1 MTTVASSSADITKV
15 TTIASSPSDQH
26 HHTTKGCTSKDP
38 CLIIGCTNHVV
49 KFNDVV
55 STQIHDTVLE
65 EHPDT
70 QEGPSIGL
78 GWKYSVQ
85 EETLC
90 DIRHDIT
97 YLTSDARRDKLKEY
111 GFDSDEMNDAVK
123 EIHKIHSDRLQSS
136 NAYRLERK
144 QQALEHQ
151 KQFRRNSAKFTYTAA
166 TVIKKTDDDG
176 SSNNDQR
183 KNNSK
188 GRSNSYYAV
197 TTIKSKLKSESK
209 SELKS
214 KKPSSDATD
223 VNDSSIDA
231 DEKKKK
237 KKFNMKRLFS
247 WKA

>member
-1 MTTVASSSADITKV
+1 MTVASSSDIAKV
-15 TTIASSPSDQH
+15 TIAASPSDIAH
-26 HHTTKGCTSKDP
+26 HHTTKGCTSQDP

-55 STQIHDTVLE
+55 QTQIHDTVLE

-70 QEGPSIGL
+70 QDGPSIGL

-111 GFDSDEMNDAVK
+111 GFDSDEMNVAVK
-123 EIHKIHSDRLQSS
+123 EIHRIHSDRLQSS

-166 TVIKKTDDDG
+166 TVIKKKDDG
-176 SSNNDQR
+176 SSNDQR

-188 GRSNSYYAV
+188 RRSNSYYAV

-223 VNDSSIDA
+223 VNDSINA
-231 DEKKKK
+231 DEKKKR

>member
-1 MTTVASSSADITKV
+1 MTIASSSPDITKV
-15 TTIASSPSDQH
+15 TIASPPSDH

-55 STQIHDTVLE
+55 ETQIHDTVLE

-70 QEGPSIGL
+70 QDGPSIGL

-97 YLTSDARRDKLKEY
+97 YLTSEARRDKLKEY

-123 EIHKIHSDRLQSS
+123 EIHKIHSDRIQSS

-166 TVIKKTDDDG
+166 TVIKNDDG

-188 GRSNSYYAV
+188 RRSNSYYAV

-223 VNDSSIDA
+223 VNDSINA
-231 DEKKKK
+231 DERKKK

>member
-1 MTTVASSSADITKV
+1 MTIASSSPDITKV
-15 TTIASSPSDQH
+15 AIASSPSDH

-70 QEGPSIGL
+70 QDGPSIGL

-97 YLTSDARRDKLKEY
+97 YLTSEARRDKLKEY
-111 GFDSDEMNDAVK
+111 GFDSDEMNVAVK

-166 TVIKKTDDDG
+166 TVIKKKDDG

-188 GRSNSYYAV
+188 RRSNSYYAV
-197 TTIKSKLKSESK
+197 TTIKSKLKSEST

-223 VNDSSIDA
+223 VNDSINA

>member
-1 MTTVASSSADITKV
+1 M
-15 TTIASSPSDQH
+15 
-26 HHTTKGCTSKDP
+26 G
-38 CLIIGCTNHVV
+38 

-55 STQIHDTVLE
+55 ETQIHDTVLE

-70 QEGPSIGL
+70 QDGPSIGL

-136 NAYRLERK
+136 NAYRLEHK
-144 QQALEHQ
+144 

-166 TVIKKTDDDG
+166 TVIKNDDG
-176 SSNNDQR
+176 SKNDPR
-183 KNNSK
+183 KNNNK
-188 GRSNSYYAV
+188 RRTNSYYA
-197 TTIKSKLKSESK
+197 LRQ
-209 SELKS
+209 L
-214 KKPSSDATD
+214 
-223 VNDSSIDA
+223 NR
-231 DEKKKK
+231 
-237 KKFNMKRLFS
+237 N
-247 WKA
+247 

>member
-1 MTTVASSSADITKV
+1 MTTIASSSADITKV
-15 TTIASSPSDQH
+15 TVASSPSDH

-70 QEGPSIGL
+70 QDGPSIGL
-78 GWKYSVQ
+78 GWKYSVK

-97 YLTSDARRDKLKEY
+97 YLTSEARRDKLKDY

-166 TVIKKTDDDG
+166 TVIKKDDG

-197 TTIKSKLKSESK
+197 TTIKSKVKSESK

-214 KKPSSDATD
+214 KKSSDNDTD
-223 VNDSSIDA
+223 VNDSIDA

>member
-1 MTTVASSSADITKV
+1 MTVASSSEIAKV
-15 TTIASSPSDQH
+15 TIAASTSDIAH
-26 HHTTKGCTSKDP
+26 HHTTKGCTSQDP

-55 STQIHDTVLE
+55 ETQIHDTVLE

-70 QEGPSIGL
+70 QDGPSIGL
-78 GWKYSVQ
+78 GWKYSVK

-166 TVIKKTDDDG
+166 TVIKKKDDG
-176 SSNNDQR
+176 SSSNNDPR

-188 GRSNSYYAV
+188 RRTNSYYAV

-214 KKPSSDATD
+214 KKPSNNAD
-223 VNDSSIDA
+223 VNDSIDA

>member
-1 MTTVASSSADITKV
+1 MTVASSSDIAKV
-15 TTIASSPSDQH
+15 TIAASPSDIAH
-26 HHTTKGCTSKDP
+26 HHTTKGCTSQDP

-55 STQIHDTVLE
+55 ETQIHDTVLE

-70 QEGPSIGL
+70 QDGPSIGL
-78 GWKYSVQ
+78 GWKYSVK

-111 GFDSDEMNDAVK
+111 GFDSEEMNEAVK
-123 EIHKIHSDRLQSS
+123 EIHKIHSDRIQSS
-136 NAYRLERK
+136 NAYRMERK
-144 QQALEHQ
+144 QQALKHQ

-166 TVIKKTDDDG
+166 TVIKKDDG
-176 SSNNDQR
+176 SNNDPR

-188 GRSNSYYAV
+188 RRSNSYYAV

-214 KKPSSDATD
+214 KKPSDATD
-223 VNDSSIDA
+223 VNDSIDA
-231 DEKKKK
+231 DEKKKKK

>member
-1 MTTVASSSADITKV
+1 M
-15 TTIASSPSDQH
+15 
-26 HHTTKGCTSKDP
+26 G
-38 CLIIGCTNHVV
+38 

-55 STQIHDTVLE
+55 ETQIHDTVLE

-70 QEGPSIGL
+70 QDGPSIGL

-111 GFDSDEMNDAVK
+111 GFDSDEMNVAVK

-166 TVIKKTDDDG
+166 TVIKNDDG
-176 SSNNDQR
+176 SNKDQQ

-188 GRSNSYYAV
+188 RRSNSYYAV
-197 TTIKSKLKSESK
+197 TTIKSKLKSESQ
-209 SELKS
+209 SELRS

-223 VNDSSIDA
+223 VNDSIDA
-231 DEKKKK
+231 DEKK
-237 KKFNMKRLFS
+237 KKFNMKRLFT

>member
-1 MTTVASSSADITKV
+1 MTIASSSPDITKV
-15 TTIASSPSDQH
+15 TIASSPSDH

-55 STQIHDTVLE
+55 STQIYDTVLE

-97 YLTSDARRDKLKEY
+97 YLTSEARRDKLKEY

-123 EIHKIHSDRLQSS
+123 EIYKIHSDRLQSS

-166 TVIKKTDDDG
+166 TVIKNDDG
-176 SSNNDQR
+176 SNNDQQ

-188 GRSNSYYAV
+188 RRSNSYYAV
-197 TTIKSKLKSESK
+197 TTIKSKLKSESI
-209 SELKS
+209 SELKT
-214 KKPSSDATD
+214 KKPSDNAD
-223 VNDSSIDA
+223 VNDSIDA
-231 DEKKKK
+231 DEKKK

>member
-1 MTTVASSSADITKV
+1 M
-15 TTIASSPSDQH
+15 TTIASSPDITKVTNASSPSDH

-70 QEGPSIGL
+70 QDGPSIGL

-111 GFDSDEMNDAVK
+111 GFDSDEMNVAVK

-176 SSNNDQR
+176 SHNDQR

-188 GRSNSYYAV
+188 RRTNSYYAV

-214 KKPSSDATD
+214 KKPSDNAD

>member
-1 MTTVASSSADITKV
+1 MTIASSSADITKV
-15 TTIASSPSDQH
+15 TIASSPSDH

-55 STQIHDTVLE
+55 ETQIHDTVLE

-70 QEGPSIGL
+70 QDGPSIGL

-97 YLTSDARRDKLKEY
+97 YLTSEARRDKLKEY
-111 GFDSDEMNDAVK
+111 GFDSDEMNVAVK

-166 TVIKKTDDDG
+166 TVIKKDDG
-176 SSNNDQR
+176 SSNNDPR

-188 GRSNSYYAV
+188 RRTNSYYAV

>member
-1 MTTVASSSADITKV
+1 MTIASSSSDITKV
-15 TTIASSPSDQH
+15 TIASPPSDH

-70 QEGPSIGL
+70 QDGPSIGL

-97 YLTSDARRDKLKEY
+97 YLTSEARRDKLKEY

-166 TVIKKTDDDG
+166 TVIKKTDDG

-188 GRSNSYYAV
+188 RRTNSYYAV

-214 KKPSSDATD
+214 KKPSSNATD
-223 VNDSSIDA
+223 VNDSIDA

>member
-1 MTTVASSSADITKV
+1 MTIASSSDITKV
-15 TTIASSPSDQH
+15 IVASPPSDH

-55 STQIHDTVLE
+55 ETQIHDTVLE

-70 QEGPSIGL
+70 QDGPSIGL

-111 GFDSDEMNDAVK
+111 GFDSDEMNVAVK

-166 TVIKKTDDDG
+166 TVIKKKDDG

-188 GRSNSYYAV
+188 RRTNSYYAV

-223 VNDSSIDA
+223 VNDSINA

>member
-1 MTTVASSSADITKV
+1 MTIASSSPDITKV
-15 TTIASSPSDQH
+15 TIASSPSEDH

-49 KFNDVV
+49 KFNDIV

-70 QEGPSIGL
+70 QDGPSIGL

-111 GFDSDEMNDAVK
+111 GFDSDEMNVAVK

-166 TVIKKTDDDG
+166 TVIKKDDG
-176 SSNNDQR
+176 SSNNDPR

-188 GRSNSYYAV
+188 RRSNSYYAV

-214 KKPSSDATD
+214 KKPSSDAID
-223 VNDSSIDA
+223 VNDSINA
-231 DEKKKK
+231 DEKKKKK

>member
-1 MTTVASSSADITKV
+1 M
-15 TTIASSPSDQH
+15 TTIASSPDFTKEVTIASSPSFH

-70 QEGPSIGL
+70 QDGPSIGL

-166 TVIKKTDDDG
+166 TVIKKKGD
-176 SSNNDQR
+176 DQR

-188 GRSNSYYAV
+188 RRSNSYYAV

-223 VNDSSIDA
+223 VNDSIDA
-231 DEKKKK
+231 DEKKKKK